1 MPGIISSNK
10 TIAKNTMLLYTRM
23 LFNLIVSLYTSRVIL
38 QVLGVEN
45 LGIYQVVAGIVVM
58 FAFINGSLAGAT
70 SRFLT
75 FELGRGNLENMK
87 RVFSVTVNVH
97 LLAAG
102 ILFIVGETIGLS
114 LVRTH
119 LVIPEHQES
128 AALVVYQCALFST
141 MLSLFQ
147 APFNAA
153 IIAHEKMDV
162 FAYIGVL
169 DTVLK
174 LAICYLLY
182 LIPNGR
188 LIAYG
193 VMLLMCT
200 IIIQFLYIIY
210 CKRNF
215 QECIFSLQMDRATA
229 RPILAFSGWDI
240 MMNFSLAAKNQGIN
254 IILNLFCGV
263 VINAACGFANT
274 VYGAISGFAN
284 NFMLSVRPVIT
295 KALAIGDYNK
305 VQELIIN
312 SSKYSFNLIILLSVP
327 FLFEGDFIIKL
338 WLKTPPDYTT
348 LFCQYQLVTCIIS
361 VLFSPLA
368 FTIKATGKNKCFS
381 IIDSL
386 LFLSILPTTYLLLKA
401 NYSPVVPFVLE
412 VVVEII
418 KSNIYSKLLKREMPS
433 FKIYTFYRKS
443 VLPSILMAFA
453 VIGSTMIVFLNFEG
467 GGWGRFVSI
476 SATSTLMVLLLTY
489 FYAFNDTMR
498 KKCIEFVK
506 TRLS

>member
-1 MPGIISSNK
+1 
-10 TIAKNTMLLYTRM
+10 MLLYTRM

-75 FELGRGNLENMK
+75 FELGKGNLENMK

-284 NFMLSVRPVIT
+284 NFML
-295 KALAIGDYNK
+295 Y
-305 VQELIIN
+305 
-312 SSKYSFNLIILLSVP
+312 
-327 FLFEGDFIIKL
+327 
-338 WLKTPPDYTT
+338 
-348 LFCQYQLVTCIIS
+348 
-361 VLFSPLA
+361 
-368 FTIKATGKNKCFS
+368 
-381 IIDSL
+381 
-386 LFLSILPTTYLLLKA
+386 
-401 NYSPVVPFVLE
+401 
-412 VVVEII
+412 
-418 KSNIYSKLLKREMPS
+418 
-433 FKIYTFYRKS
+433 
-443 VLPSILMAFA
+443 
-453 VIGSTMIVFLNFEG
+453 
-467 GGWGRFVSI
+467 
-476 SATSTLMVLLLTY
+476 
-489 FYAFNDTMR
+489 
-498 KKCIEFVK
+498 
-506 TRLS
+506 